1 MQVRCCSDT
10 ARAGWVKNTD
20 CSVWGES
27 DDWGGPLSALGCEWG
42 KTFNQAKN
50 ICHKVNAR
58 LCTVAELEG
67 DCTRGTG

>member
-27 DDWGGPLSALGCEWG
+27 DMGPLGCEWMR
-42 KTFNQAKN
+42 TFNQAKN
-50 ICHKVNAR
+50 ICHYANAR